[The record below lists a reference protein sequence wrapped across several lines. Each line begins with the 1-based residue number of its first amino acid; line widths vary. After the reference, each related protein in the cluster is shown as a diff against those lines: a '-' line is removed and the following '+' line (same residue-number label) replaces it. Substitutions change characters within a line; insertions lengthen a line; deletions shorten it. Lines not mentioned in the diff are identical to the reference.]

1 MKKIFW
7 TSIVW
12 ILLFCGAIAY
22 VKWFNQPVADMVA
35 SFIDP
40 SFTCP
45 VCELEEVECDCP
57 DCQECEACEVV
68 EPAVCNC
75 PAEIAVDDSENWSNV
90 FSKLDRIESLVRS
103 VSNWEEI
110 ESISDEQLF
119 EEFKARREANQ

>member
-12 ILLFCGAIAY
+12 ILLFCWAIAY
-22 VKWFNQPVADMVA
+22 IKWFNQPVADMVA

-45 VCELEEVECDCP
+45 VCESVECECP
-57 DCQECEACEVV
+57 ECTECEVV

-75 PAEIAVDDSENWSNV
+75 PAEIAVDDSANWSNV
-90 FSKLDRIESLVRS
+90 FSKLDTIESLVRS
-103 VSNWEEI
+103 VSNWDDT

-119 EEFKARREANQ
+119 EEFKARREANN